1 MKVVQTTLSEAE
13 HKLLEEYAKRNSKTI
28 KEVLREAI
36 RTKVAGSVNRDDP
49 IFRGHPASKG
59 TGKKDF
65 GSVDH
70 DKFLYGG
77 KT

>member
-1 MKVVQTTLSEAE
+1 MSEAE
-13 HKLLEEYAKRNSKTI
+13 HKLLEEYARRNSKTI

-36 RTKVAGSVNRDDP
+36 RETITGNVNHHDP
-49 IFRGHPASKG
+49 IFSGSPASRG

-70 DKFLYGG
+70 DKLLYGER
-77 KT
+77 T